1 MKLGIYIVIIL
12 LIILLLFYFI
22 NKIIKIENY
31 TNITRDLQ
39 RSYPEETTAEL
50 PKVTRVMY
58 EEAITTW
65 KPYIIDKYYQ
75 PGYSNYFYRNGYMY
89 PVY

>member
-31 TNITRDLQ
+31 TNITGNRTSS
-39 RSYPEETTAEL
+39 REEDEK
-50 PKVTRVMY
+50 PGGVRY
-58 EEAITTW
+58 EQAIATW